1 MHVEAKRY
9 LCAIEPEYLKLLSMA
24 SIWSLKLQGGPF
36 TATESNEFN
45 RRPFADEAAKLR
57 RWDESAKI
65 YGLQTPTLD
74 HFGQYM
80 EACLI
85 G

>member
-1 MHVEAKRY
+1 M
-9 LCAIEPEYLKLLSMA
+9 IDSEYLKLLSRA
-24 SIWSLKLQGGPF
+24 SIWSLKLQGGRF
-36 TATESNEFN
+36 VASKCEEFIK
-45 RRPFADEAAKLR
+45 RPFAAEAAKLR

-65 YGLQTPTLD
+65 YGLQTPNLA
-74 HFGQYM
+74 HFRPYV